1 MRMLV
6 LSHRN
11 PYFPPYIFL
20 KMPETIQRDDIKQ
33 VPLLID
39 LYNDGFFKHTFGT
52 FKTANLIFDIPSKY
66 SKTKKERLL
75 ISLVIDGNSKIN
87 SILAEQFLEGI
98 AKEFRKVDNV
108 FKAFYVDSRVYK
120 GDPSK
125 LEEIKSLLNTFHISF
140 PEEEVIFEQR
150 EAKILIFGL
159 SNAGKTTIIKTRRK
173 SVSKTTFPTISVDIS
188 RILVNNVSLLT
199 YDIPG
204 KYKAK
209 ELWKPYLKNQD
220 GLIFVLD
227 VTDRIRFSFAREL
240 LHEIA
245 GKPELSELPLL
256 ILYNKT
262 EIKQPDIEDLD
273 EAMGVEKLGKRP
285 MKSFLTS
292 GIKNINIDEAFNW
305 LSLKIAERIEHY
317 IPRREIGI
325 IFCRWDENLGLKIE
339 AVYPEDAFENP
350 ELISIK
356 SFSISQFIF
365 GGDQFRP
372 ASVILPF
379 PHLNSNAAIYF
390 DSVDNESIRGGVLPL
405 SLMIYYNQKIPKNII
420 NQFSSF
426 ILKQFEDIKKNYRN
440 KNQVID
446 ILEII
451 HNTINNQIDLYQPS
465 IEALKM
471 AELHYEALFKAAR
484 DAIIIIDR
492 KSGLIVDVNKVA
504 EDLFQRP
511 FEDFIGLH
519 SSQILS
525 GIINIDFNEEV
536 FDQLNFPFPL
546 RLEVIDNSGNLI
558 PVEINVNEVQIGG
571 QIFVQYI
578 IRDISKR
585 IEAEIKLKHSELK
598 YRHLFKY
605 SPFSIL
611 LIDPNGL
618 LVDFNPAF
626 EETLGYTR
634 DELLGRKFVDLS
646 LIPQDYLVDVLKRL
660 KNQEKGKIFHPIEI
674 QLYQKNGN
682 LIWVKIQSSL
692 VDIGDVTFYQ
702 IICQN
707 ITEEKKL
714 EEELKKIS
722 RLKAIITAIMARFVG
737 IHDFDKS
744 IIDSLRDIGEFINA
758 SRGYLYVFNNDFNF
772 PKRSYIWHG
781 KLVFRQI
788 NLPEELIIK
797 NFPWVMGN
805 LKDSDYIYVN
815 NVDTLPKEAINL
827 KYFLENQKVKNFLTF
842 SIKIKGILEGIVCF
856 DNIKHMDYWIEENLE
871 LLSIISEILKNVM
884 LGKLVEENLRKSEET
899 MHQQFD
905 REYFYKELF
914 VNDINSIINNV
925 QKLLDEYNKQ
935 ENQIIL
941 KPKREILDQ
950 IKSQCING
958 KLLIYIIQR
967 LTMINETNILIKSVN
982 LSNVIDDVK
991 FFIRN
996 SYSNKKIN
1004 IIVEHPPEDLYVK
1017 ADKFLIDVFLN
1028 IIISSIRYNKNPTIE
1043 IKIIIFRSQ
1052 MDNISY
1058 VKVKFIDYQKEILNI
1073 GKEMIFQKEREKDS
1087 KIKEIILG
1095 FLLVEQIL
1103 NNYNGKIWVEGDS
1116 FVILLPEV

>member
-1 MRMLV
+1 
-6 LSHRN
+6 
-11 PYFPPYIFL
+11 
-20 KMPETIQRDDIKQ
+20 
-33 VPLLID
+33 
-39 LYNDGFFKHTFGT
+39 
-52 FKTANLIFDIPSKY
+52 
-66 SKTKKERLL
+66 
-75 ISLVIDGNSKIN
+75 
-87 SILAEQFLEGI
+87 
-98 AKEFRKVDNV
+98 
-108 FKAFYVDSRVYK
+108 
-120 GDPSK
+120 
-125 LEEIKSLLNTFHISF
+125 
-140 PEEEVIFEQR
+140 
-150 EAKILIFGL
+150 
-159 SNAGKTTIIKTRRK
+159 
-173 SVSKTTFPTISVDIS
+173 
-188 RILVNNVSLLT
+188 
-199 YDIPG
+199 
-204 KYKAK
+204 
-209 ELWKPYLKNQD
+209 
-220 GLIFVLD
+220 
-227 VTDRIRFSFAREL
+227 
-240 LHEIA
+240 
-245 GKPELSELPLL
+245 
-256 ILYNKT
+256 
-262 EIKQPDIEDLD
+262 
-273 EAMGVEKLGKRP
+273 
-285 MKSFLTS
+285 
-292 GIKNINIDEAFNW
+292 
-305 LSLKIAERIEHY
+305 HY
-317 IPRREIGI
+317 IPRREVGI
-325 IFCRWDENLGLKIE
+325 IFCRWDENLGIKIN
-339 AVYPEDAFENP
+339 AVYPNDAFENP

-390 DSVDNESIRGGVLPL
+390 DSVDDESIRGGVLPL
-405 SLMIYYNQKIPKNII
+405 SLIIYYNQKIPKNII

-426 ILKQFEDIKKNYRN
+426 IIKQFEDIKKNYRN

-451 HNTINNQIDLYQPS
+451 HNTINNQIDLYRPS

-471 AELHYEALFKAAR
+471 AELRYEALFKAAR

-492 KSGLIVDVNKVA
+492 KSGIIVDVNKVA

-546 RLEVIDNSGNLI
+546 RLEVIDSSGNLI

-578 IRDISKR
+578 IRDITKR
-585 IEAEIKLKHSELK
+585 IEAEIKLKHSETK
-598 YRHLFKY
+598 YRHLFKD

-618 LVDFNPAF
+618 LVDFNPAL

-646 LIPQDYLVDVLKRL
+646 LIPQYYLFNVLKRL
-660 KNQEKGKIFHPIEI
+660 KNQEKGEIFHPIEI

-682 LIWVKIQSSL
+682 IIWVNMQSSL
-692 VDIGDVTFYQ
+692 VDIGDETFYQ

-714 EEELKKIS
+714 EEELTKIS
-722 RLKAIITAIMARFVG
+722 RLKAIITVIVSRFVG
-737 IHDFDKS
+737 IHDFNKS
-744 IIDSLRDIGEFINA
+744 IIESLRDIGEFVNA
-758 SRGYLYVFNNDFNF
+758 ARGYLYIFNNNFNF
-772 PKRSYIWHG
+772 PKINYVWYG
-781 KLVFRQI
+781 KLIFPHR
-788 NLPEELIIK
+788 NLPENIIIE
-797 NFPWVMGN
+797 NFPWLMEK
-805 LKDSDYIYVN
+805 LKESDYFYVKN
-815 NVDTLPKEAINL
+815 ADTLPNEAINL
-827 KYFLENQKVKNFLTF
+827 KYFLENQKIKSFLTF
-842 SIKIKGILEGIVCF
+842 AIKINGILEGIVSF

-871 LLSIISEILKNVM
+871 LLSIISEILKNV
-884 LGKLVEENLRKSEET
+884 LLRKLAEEKLRKSEET

-914 VNDINSIINNV
+914 VNDINSIIKSV
-925 QKLLDEYNKQ
+925 QKLLDEYDKQ
-935 ENQIIL
+935 DSQIIL
-941 KPKREILDQ
+941 KPKTEILDQ

-958 KLLIYIIQR
+958 QLLIYIIQR
-967 LTMINETNILIKSVN
+967 LTMIDETKILIKPVN

-991 FFIRN
+991 FFITN

-1004 IIVEHPPEDLYVK
+1004 IIVENPPEELYVK

-1028 IIISSIRYNKNPTIE
+1028 IIISSIRYNKNPTIK

-1052 MDNISY
+1052 MDNINY
-1058 VKVKFIDYQKEILNI
+1058 IKVKFIDYQKEILNI
-1073 GKEMIFQKEREKDS
+1073 GKEMILHKEREKDS
-1087 KIKEIILG
+1087 KIKEVILG
-1095 FLLVEQIL
+1095 FLLVERIL